1 MRFEF
6 ATAGRILFGEGRA
19 TEVGEI
25 AAGFGRR
32 ALVVQGR
39 RDHARAC
46 IDSLREMGMVAAEF
60 RAAGEPRVADAVE
73 AVRVARDGGCDVV
86 VGIGGGSAID
96 LAKAAAAL
104 LTNPGPPIRYLEV
117 VGDGA
122 PLEVPPAPCIAL
134 PTTAGTGAEVTR
146 NAVLGVPEEGV
157 KVSLRSPLMLPRVA
171 IVDPVLTHSMPPAVT
186 ASTGLDALTQCIEP
200 FVGAEANPLSDGI
213 AREGIRAAAEWLRA
227 AYHTGDREARVGMS
241 MAGLCGG
248 LALANARLGAV
259 HGMAGPLGGL
269 LPVPHGVACGRLL
282 APVMETNIRALRD
295 RAPGAPALSRYAEVA
310 RLLTGRPEA
319 RPEEGVGWVRALVE
333 ELRLP
338 SLRDCGLDDRVAE
351 DVVRRAQRASSMRG
365 NPLPLSDAEIAEIL
379 HSAG

>member
-19 TEVGEI
+19 VEVGEI
-25 AAGFGRR
+25 AAALGRR
-32 ALVVQGR
+32 VLLVRGR
-39 RDHARAC
+39 GDHAAAC
-46 IDSLREMGMVAAEF
+46 IDRIRDAGIVAAEF
-60 RAAGEPRVADAVE
+60 RAAGEPRVTDLID
-73 AVRVARDGGCDVV
+73 AVRVAREHDCDVV
-86 VGIGGGSAID
+86 VGVGGGSAID
-96 LAKAAAAL
+96 LGKAVAAL
-104 LTNPGPPIRYLEV
+104 LTNPGPPTRYLEV

-122 PLEVPPAPCIAL
+122 PLEVPPAPCVAV

-171 IVDPVLTHSMPPAVT
+171 VIDPELTHSMPPEVT

-200 FVGAEANPLSDGI
+200 FVGADANPLTDGI
-213 AREGIRAAAEWLRA
+213 TREGIRAAAESLRRA
-227 AYHTGDREARVGMS
+227 FHTGDREARVGMATAS
-241 MAGLCGG
+241 LCGG
-248 LALANARLGAV
+248 LSLANARLGAV
-259 HGMAGPLGGL
+259 HGIAGPLGGL

-310 RLLTGRPEA
+310 RLLTGRAEA
-319 RPEEGVGWVRALVE
+319 RPEEGVAWVRALVE

-338 SLRDCGLDDRVAE
+338 SLRDYGLDEAVTAAAVPRV
-351 DVVRRAQRASSMRG
+351 QRASSMRG
-365 NPLPLSDAEIAEIL
+365 NPLPLSEAELVEIL
-379 HSAG
+379 EAAG